1 MLIVALRTI
10 VETLL
15 LVSTS
20 RLLPNR
26 PCMHFLVETAV
37 DTLVEAVM
45 LLSETLNETLVP
57 SEPQQGM
64 LHQGTYRD
72 GELFPVASG
81 RKRRLVP
88 EDKVAPWPTE
98 GMLNI
103 CRLVYAAFQLCM
115 AQVVEHTLQQL
126 WLTRLVLL
134 YHSHD
139 VVVLLLSCSRSRCDR
154 VSSTSPW

>member
-1 MLIVALRTI
+1 MLVVKLIVALRTI

-37 DTLVEAVM
+37 DTLVEAVKLLGETLLE
-45 LLSETLNETLVP
+45 LLSEAVQFLSKTLNETQVVSAQLNETLVP

-72 GELFPVASG
+72 GEVFPVASG
-81 RKRRLVP
+81 RRRRLAP
-88 EDKVAPWPTE
+88 KSKVALCPTE
-98 GMLNI
+98 GACFRQIPPL
-103 CRLVYAAFQLCM
+103 
-115 AQVVEHTLQQL
+115 
-126 WLTRLVLL
+126 
-134 YHSHD
+134 
-139 VVVLLLSCSRSRCDR
+139 
-154 VSSTSPW
+154 

>member
-1 MLIVALRTI
+1 MLVVKLIVALRTI

-64 LHQGTYRD
+64 LHQGTHHD

-81 RKRRLVP
+81 RTRRLAP
-88 EDKVAPWPTE
+88 KGKVARCPSEDACYRQIPP
-98 GMLNI
+98 L
-103 CRLVYAAFQLCM
+103 Y
-115 AQVVEHTLQQL
+115 
-126 WLTRLVLL
+126 WLT
-134 YHSHD
+134 D
-139 VVVLLLSCSRSRCDR
+139 ALSC
-154 VSSTSPW
+154 